1 MTLKRMSRT
10 GLLIA
15 VAAAFGWP
23 GVALAQAPC
32 RDDLVAAGQ
41 TFARTRADVEKA
53 AKQPAPIRC
62 TAYRQ
67 HMAALTQVRAVF
79 TRCDTGAKKAENVG
93 KVAASIGEFDRL
105 VRQTC
110 KP

>member
-1 MTLKRMSRT
+1 MTLQRISRAW
-10 GLLIA
+10 LLIA
-15 VAAAFGWP
+15 VAAACGSP
-23 GVALAQAPC
+23 GVARAQGQC

-41 TFARTRADVEKA
+41 TFARSRADVEKA
-53 AKQPAPIRC
+53 AQQPAAVKC

-67 HMAALTQVRAVF
+67 HLAALTQVRAVF

-93 KVAASIGEFDRL
+93 KVAASIGEFNKL